1 MSNKSELLSFI
12 LNHEEQF
19 RRARLASLYSDFR
32 VQRTTNPDGYAANV
46 AAWQDAL
53 EHAARAGVLPT
64 SGGGLSCLGL
74 STDENLMRAL
84 ESKEWGRPLALGTV
98 VDEAISQRRMVPL
111 QDFLHATS
119 STYNRTWRFR
129 PWGLFSWGMKLF
141 DFVSGA
147 SADERL
153 RVGQYVLVHNVEEV
167 GKRIMAQLSDRR
179 TRVDRIYPRVAF
191 EKQAAKVVNA
201 EAGLTKDDL
210 AIILTYLARDK
221 KELAFDSQTVKFKGP
236 DESTPV
242 ITQQDTTIA
251 SLKMLISGLDKEVE
265 SLTSRINGYTLSAR
279 KAVANQNRTS
289 ALASLRSKKFA
300 ESTLMERSQVLT
312 QLEELYT
319 KIEQAAD
326 QVEIVRVME
335 ASAGVLRSLNA
346 EAGGIE
352 KVEDIVQD
360 LREEM
365 TKVDEIGRTLNEVAE
380 GTDMIDDNAVDDEL
394 EAMEREE
401 RQEKEKREAE
411 RTRRRLEEI
420 EDTKNNAS
428 LLRGSLGQEAQPTK
442 PAEKGTEASIED
454 DIGAMHR
461 MSIDDPDITTK
472 ERSHSPRRADQL
484 SAAVPDG

>member
-1 MSNKSELLSFI
+1 M
-12 LNHEEQF
+12 
-19 RRARLASLYSDFR
+19 
-32 VQRTTNPDGYAANV
+32 TNEY
-46 AAWQDAL
+46 
-53 EHAARAGVLPT
+53 
-64 SGGGLSCLGL
+64 
-74 STDENLMRAL
+74 
-84 ESKEWGRPLALGTV
+84 
-98 VDEAISQRRMVPL
+98 
-111 QDFLHATS
+111 
-119 STYNRTWRFR
+119 
-129 PWGLFSWGMKLF
+129 
-141 DFVSGA
+141 
-147 SADERL
+147 
-153 RVGQYVLVHNVEEV
+153 
-167 GKRIMAQLSDRR
+167 
-179 TRVDRIYPRVAF
+179 
-191 EKQAAKVVNA
+191 
-201 EAGLTKDDL
+201 
-210 AIILTYLARDK
+210 
-221 KELAFDSQTVKFKGP
+221 QTVKFKGP